1 MISLSQAELALLEEF
16 ERGLDPRWPE
26 QSEIPTRVL
35 GCGEIS
41 TVFAIERGWHPQAK
55 GLEELAFKRL
65 PLFHNVAEV
74 EAYQIAY
81 EEYNRLL
88 REEIGLRLPAFS
100 YVCFANQA
108 GRPIFYIIQQQLPP
122 SSIGNQALHLLP
134 REMVWI
140 LVRRVLQE
148 LRRVWEFNR
157 RQDRLQVAIDGQ
169 ISNWSIE
176 GFDPQSPRMD
186 QATVLTYLDTST
198 PLYRVEGVEQLDA
211 ELFLR
216 SAPSFLAWILRLFFM
231 EDVVNRYYD
240 FHRVAVDLVANFY
253 KEQRPDLIPGVVAVV
268 NDFFANEA
276 AELDIEPVTEQEIR
290 SYYRE
295 DATIWWLYL
304 SMRRLDRLIRTRVL
318 RQEYPYILPGK
329 IKR

>member
-1 MISLSQAELALLEEF
+1 MISLSQAELELLEEF
-16 ERGLDPRWPE
+16 EQGLDPRWPE
-26 QSEIPTRVL
+26 RSEIPAEVL
-35 GCGEIS
+35 GYGEIS
-41 TVFAIERGWHPQAK
+41 TVFAIGGQHPHTK
-55 GLEELAFKRL
+55 GLEGLAFKRL

-88 REEIGLRLPAFS
+88 GEEIGLRLPAFS
-100 YVCFANQA
+100 YACFADQA
-108 GRPIFYIIQQQLPP
+108 GRPIYYIIQQRLPS

-134 REMVWI
+134 AEMVRI

-157 RQDRLQVAIDGQ
+157 RQERLQVAIDGQ
-169 ISNWSIE
+169 ISNWAID
-176 GFDPQSPRMD
+176 GFDPQAPYVEQST
-186 QATVLTYLDTST
+186 ALTYLDTST
-198 PLYRVEGVEQLDA
+198 PLYRVEGMEQLDA

-216 SAPSFLAWILRLFFM
+216 SAPSFLAWILRLLFL

-240 FHRVAVDLVANFY
+240 FHRVAVDLAANFY
-253 KEQRPDLIPGVVAVV
+253 KEQRRDLIPGVVGVV

-276 AELDIEPVTEQEIR
+276 AELDIEPVTEKEIR

-295 DATIWWLYL
+295 DAMIWRLYL
-304 SMRRLDRLIRTRVL
+304 AMRRLDRLIRTKVL
-318 RQEYPYILPGK
+318 RREYPYILPGK